1 MGGRAY
7 QLRSESEK
15 WRADAMLAEAISF
28 VSGLGFIALDGFDV
42 LDGAGRS
49 QLIGWLVTLA
59 ENCECGGVVNATIP
73 AERREG
79 FMALPAAAIK
89 AVWLD

>member
-1 MGGRAY
+1 
-7 QLRSESEK
+7 
-15 WRADAMLAEAISF
+15 MLAEAISF

-79 FMALPAAAIK
+79 FMALPPAAIK
-89 AVWLD
+89 TVWLD